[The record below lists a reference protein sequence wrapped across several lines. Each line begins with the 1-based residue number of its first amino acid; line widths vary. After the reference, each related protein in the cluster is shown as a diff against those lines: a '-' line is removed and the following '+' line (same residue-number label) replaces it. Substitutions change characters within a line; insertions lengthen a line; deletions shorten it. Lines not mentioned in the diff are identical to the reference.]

1 MVTESQRRP
10 NHVGEKSQRGLG
22 ARPQAM
28 RCQPQ
33 HHGLCE
39 HAQVTGLAQTKASGQ
54 GKESHRGRIKKTEVA
69 HEPGVALRL
78 LLTRNAQRIV
88 ERRRRRVLAVFIA
101 PFVLT
106 VVGKIE
112 RDLTRRKFSGQFG
125 PQLLQRLARDHMYK
139 PRLRVAVTRCAL
151 GTPEDR
157 FDNVFRHRVGLEVP
171 HRAPTLNNIYKKL
184 PGAHA
189 VIHSGVDLIDS
200 LAPPARA
207 TDAS

>member
-1 MVTESQRRP
+1 
-10 NHVGEKSQRGLG
+10 
-22 ARPQAM
+22 M

-39 HAQVTGLAQTKASGQ
+39 HAQVTGLAQTKARGQ
-54 GKESHRGRIKKTEVA
+54 GKESHRRRVKKTEVA
-69 HEPGVALRL
+69 HEPGVALGL

-88 ERRRRRVLAVFIA
+88 ERRRRRKLAVFID

-112 RDLTRRKFSGQFG
+112 RDLAGPKLGGQLG
-125 PQLLQRLARDHMYK
+125 PQLLQRLTRDHVYE

-157 FDNVFRHRVGLEVP
+157 FDDVFRHWIGLKVP
-171 HRAPTLNNIYKKL
+171 HRSPTAHNIQKEL
-184 PGAHA
+184 AGAHT
-189 VIHSGVDLIDS
+189 VIHGDIDLTGS
-200 LAPPARA
+200 MSRLAGSR
-207 TDAS
+207 